1 LIVYLKVGHSPWRG
15 GLSLIK
21 MAFYLEQEILFFEK
35 EGRLH
40 VRQYRKAFGTLFLVV
55 GKYFLSLDVEYVKKK
70 KFPIRRSND
79 QFLTIY

>member
-21 MAFYLEQEILFFEK
+21 MALYFEQEILFLEK

-40 VRQYRKAFGTLFLVV
+40 VREHRKALIVLMNIE
-55 GKYFLSLDVEYVKKK
+55 KS
-70 KFPIRRSND
+70 
-79 QFLTIY
+79 